1 MRFSYLLVVASLVVG
16 CGRKDAELQ
25 TEVDALRAQVAAL
38 RADNAHRE
46 QAETRKID
54 AAVLAAEDREAEKRH
69 ADATTSAAA
78 NAAAVR
84 RADDAVAAEASRQAD
99 AAKRLVEDRALL
111 ARLKPMRETCVE
123 RAATHRGMLETC
135 DKWLET
141 AAKTP
146 GPVDVEAEARNRTLK
161 ASSLSELSQSQ
172 SRLVVI
178 DLAMRQLSRRIG
190 DPVPPPPNPPM
201 GEAET
206 RSLLT
211 RLESQRTAL
220 VAEMD
225 AAPAETDVRAS
236 TEWRKVLDLAVA
248 EVGRPPAR

>member
-1 MRFSYLLVVASLVVG
+1 MRFSPCLVVAFLVVG
-16 CGRKDAELQ
+16 CGGKDAGLQREIDELR
-25 TEVDALRAQVAAL
+25 LQVAAL
-38 RADNAHRE
+38 RADAAHRAE
-46 QAETRKID
+46 AETRTID
-54 AAVLAAEDREAEKRH
+54 AAVLAAEDREAEKRR
-69 ADATTSAAA
+69 AETA
-78 NAAAVR
+78 NLAAVR
-84 RADDAVAAEASRQAD
+84 RGDDAVAAEAARQAE

-111 ARLKPMRETCVE
+111 ARLKPMRDACVE

-135 DKWLET
+135 DKWLEN
-141 AAKTP
+141 AAKAP

-172 SRLVVI
+172 SRLAVI

-190 DPVPPPPNPPM
+190 DPVPPAPNPPM

-225 AAPAETDVRAS
+225 AAPAGTDVRTS
-236 TEWRKVLDLAVA
+236 TEWRTVLDLAIA
-248 EVGRPPAR
+248 EVGPPAH